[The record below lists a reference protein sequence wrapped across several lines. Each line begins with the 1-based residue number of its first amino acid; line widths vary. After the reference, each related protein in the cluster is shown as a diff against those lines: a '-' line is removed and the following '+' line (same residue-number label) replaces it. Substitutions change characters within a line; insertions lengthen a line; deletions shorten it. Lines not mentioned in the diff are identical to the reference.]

1 MTTFHAYK
9 VHDGVTEMIDPPDA
23 VVSDARDVS
32 PSARSLDF
40 SSILRIRRMGFL
52 LRKGEFTTIDFQGK
66 TWSRHRHAVSILRA
80 NIVGFYVSKDAAGNA
95 HARIRRK
102 QKQGRRRRQVG

>member
-1 MTTFHAYK
+1 MHNGIARNGRLNRRRIFPDMTTFHAYK

-40 SSILRIRRMGFL
+40 SSICDKTHGFL
-52 LRKGEFTTIDFQGK
+52 LRKGGV
-66 TWSRHRHAVSILRA
+66 HY
-80 NIVGFYVSKDAAGNA
+80 N
-95 HARIRRK
+95 
-102 QKQGRRRRQVG
+102 